1 MHPMNLLIAETGA
14 DWTHWSATQ
23 HLVGPA
29 MLVLAQQCDEPLD
42 AFRARI
48 RARTAR
54 LKAQTLDSV
63 VLLRRSAGSELT
75 AEALLQDLALPPRDV
90 RSLPVAPAPLA
101 DIAPLHML
109 PARATSASRAA

>member
-1 MHPMNLLIAETGA
+1 MHAMNLLIAEAGA
-14 DWTHWSATQ
+14 EWTLWSSTQ

-29 MLVLAQQCDEPLD
+29 MLILAQQCDEPLD

-54 LKAQTLDSV
+54 LKVQSLDSV
-63 VLLRRSAGSELT
+63 VLLRRSTGSQLT
-75 AEALLQDLALPPRDV
+75 TDVLLQDLALPPRDV
-90 RSLPVAPAPLA
+90 RSLPVVPATVA
-101 DIAPLHML
+101 DMTPRL